1 MNKAGSLGRTLLRPI
16 IAASISAECH
26 LMSPIKVQFIM
37 KMKCLF
43 GKHKWNGCVCANCD
57 KTRHEWNGCKCSLC
71 GTRRDEGHDWNGC
84 RCTVCGRVRNEGHDW
99 NGCKCTVCGRTRNE
113 GHDWNGCKCVVC
125 GKIRDEGHDLD
136 QHCTCRICGKTYHK
150 WILQDT
156 KTYSQEVELARL
168 RHYHGM
174 ENMGQY
180 VNAEF
185 MEYHYQCENCGETRT
200 ETECDQDIDPKF
212 M

>member
-1 MNKAGSLGRTLLRPI
+1 
-16 IAASISAECH
+16 
-26 LMSPIKVQFIM
+26 M

-43 GKHKWNGCVCANCD
+43 GKHKWNGCVCAYCD
-57 KTRHEWNGCKCSLC
+57 KTRHEWNGCKCTVC

-156 KTYSQEVELARL
+156 KTYSQEAELARF
-168 RHYHGM
+168 RPYHGM

-180 VNAEF
+180 VHAEF
-185 MEYHYQCENCGETRT
+185 TENHYRCENCGETGT
-200 ETECDQDIDPKF
+200 ETECDQDINPEF

>member
-1 MNKAGSLGRTLLRPI
+1 
-16 IAASISAECH
+16 
-26 LMSPIKVQFIM
+26 M

-43 GKHKWNGCVCANCD
+43 GKHKWNGCVCLNCD
-57 KTRHEWNGCKCSLC
+57 QTRHDWNGCKCSLC
-71 GTRRDEGHDWNGC
+71 GISRDEGHDWNGC
-84 RCTVCGRVRNEGHDW
+84 RCSVCGRTRNECHDW

-113 GHDWNGCKCVVC
+113 GHAWNGCKCTVC
-125 GKIRDEGHDLD
+125 GKIRDEGHNLD
-136 QHCTCRICGKTYHK
+136 QHCTCRICGRIYHK
-150 WILQDT
+150 WILQNT

-185 MEYHYQCENCGETRT
+185 TEYHYQCQNCGETRT
-200 ETECDQDIDPKF
+200 ETECDQDIDPEF

>member
-1 MNKAGSLGRTLLRPI
+1 MPI
-16 IAASISAECH
+16 
-26 LMSPIKVQFIM
+26 
-37 KMKCLF
+37 
-43 GKHKWNGCVCANCD
+43 
-57 KTRHEWNGCKCSLC
+57 
-71 GTRRDEGHDWNGC
+71 
-84 RCTVCGRVRNEGHDW
+84 CGR
-99 NGCKCTVCGRTRNE
+99 
-113 GHDWNGCKCVVC
+113 
-125 GKIRDEGHDLD
+125 
-136 QHCTCRICGKTYHK
+136 TYHK

-185 MEYHYQCENCGETRT
+185 TEYHYQCENCGETRT
-200 ETECDQDIDPKF
+200 ETECDQGIDPEF

>member
-1 MNKAGSLGRTLLRPI
+1 MNKAGSPGRTLLRPI

-43 GKHKWNGCVCANCD
+43 GKHKWNGCVCAYCD

-71 GTRRDEGHDWNGC
+71 GTSRDEGHDWNGC

-99 NGCKCTVCGRTRNE
+99 NGCKCT
-113 GHDWNGCKCVVC
+113 VC

-156 KTYSQEVELARL
+156 KTYSQEVELALL

-185 MEYHYQCENCGETRT
+185 TENHYRCENCGETRT
-200 ETECDQDIDPKF
+200 ETECDQDIDPEF

>member
-71 GTRRDEGHDWNGC
+71 GTSRD
-84 RCTVCGRVRNEGHDW
+84 EGHDW

-113 GHDWNGCKCVVC
+113 GHDWNGCKCTVC

-156 KTYSQEVELARL
+156 KTYSQEIELARL

-200 ETECDQDIDPKF
+200 ETECDQDIDPEF

>member
-1 MNKAGSLGRTLLRPI
+1 MNKAGSPGRTLLRPI

-26 LMSPIKVQFIM
+26 LMSPIKVQFLM

-71 GTRRDEGHDWNGC
+71 GTSRDEGHDWNGC

-99 NGCKCTVCGRTRNE
+99 NGCKCTVCGI
-113 GHDWNGCKCVVC
+113 
-125 GKIRDEGHDLD
+125 IRDEGHDLD

-156 KTYSQEVELARL
+156 KTYSQEVELALL

-185 MEYHYQCENCGETRT
+185 TENHYRCENCGETRT
-200 ETECDQDIDPKF
+200 ETECDQDIDPEF

>member
-71 GTRRDEGHDWNGC
+71 GTSRDEGHDWNGC
-84 RCTVCGRVRNEGHDW
+84 R
-99 NGCKCTVCGRTRNE
+99 CTVCGRTRNE

-185 MEYHYQCENCGETRT
+185 TEYHYQCENCGETRT
-200 ETECDQDIDPKF
+200 ETECDQDIDPEF